1 MRPRDSAPQAR
12 DTTDARPGMFAGFWR
27 QVLALCIDY
36 AVLGIPAYLLALRFI
51 GPLLRVGARGRLIE
65 AAVAYPNG

>member
-1 MRPRDSAPQAR
+1 
-12 DTTDARPGMFAGFWR
+12 MFAGFWR

-51 GPLLRVGARGRLIE
+51 RPLLRVGARGRLIE